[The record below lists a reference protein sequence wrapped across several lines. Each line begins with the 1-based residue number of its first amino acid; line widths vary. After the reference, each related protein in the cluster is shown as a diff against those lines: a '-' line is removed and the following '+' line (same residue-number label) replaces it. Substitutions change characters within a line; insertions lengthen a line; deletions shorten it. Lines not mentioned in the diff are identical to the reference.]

1 MSVIITISATS
12 DCMVSNGTFTVL
24 KNLAIPHLINLD
36 DQRALEMARAVH
48 GLDLA
53 EMEPSQ
59 AKRLSWAIDDAL
71 SEKIRDYA
79 GEGSEDGVSFLTS
92 IQSLLRAV
100 YGSPHGSPVADDP
113 PGTPTS

>member
-12 DCMVSNGTFTVL
+12 DCMISNGVFTVL
-24 KNLAIPHLINLD
+24 KDLAIPHLDNLD
-36 DQRALEMARAVH
+36 DQQALEMARAVH

-79 GEGSEDGVSFLTS
+79 REGSESGVSFLTS
-92 IQSLLRAV
+92 IQSLLRAT
-100 YGSPHGSPVADDP
+100 YGLPQGDPDTDDAR
-113 PGTPTS
+113 GTPTP